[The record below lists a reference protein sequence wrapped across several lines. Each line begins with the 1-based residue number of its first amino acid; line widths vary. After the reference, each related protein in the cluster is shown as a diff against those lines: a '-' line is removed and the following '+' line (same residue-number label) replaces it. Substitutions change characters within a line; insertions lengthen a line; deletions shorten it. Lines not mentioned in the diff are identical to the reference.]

1 MEDQNKNQEKKTEQ
15 QSETQNKNQEKKTEK
30 QSETQN
36 KNQEKKT
43 EQQSETQNK
52 QRRDRPD
59 RPRRS
64 QNPHRRPKSEGD
76 ANGNVHKKPQEVN
89 GNIHAPDKD
98 VDGNKVE
105 AKKNPPKKR
114 QHNNNKSNTTK
125 PHNKENTNK
134 ENTNKPTSNK
144 PTSNKPAGNK
154 PNTKK
159 PNNRNAGG
167 GRGRKKPVAGP
178 LSEAIKASLKEN
190 EEVNDLRM
198 NPWKQIDVSNQNKV
212 RFTPLGGLGE
222 IGGNMAVMED
232 EDSAFIIDV
241 GMSFPDETMHGVD
254 ILVPD
259 FSYLHAIKSKIKA
272 VIITHAHEDH
282 IGAVPYLFKEL
293 KFPIYGTPLA
303 LAMIEN
309 KFQEH
314 GLMDDVKLFNY
325 VTKRKQYE
333 VGGFKIEWMH
343 NTHSIIDACSLAIE
357 SKAGTFIHTADFKID
372 HTPIDNQTMDLQ
384 RYAYYGSKGVLCM
397 FSDSTNSH
405 NPGFT
410 KSEAVVG
417 KAFDKLFDM
426 AKGRVIMSTFSS
438 NTHRIYQAME
448 RGIEVGRKICVIG
461 RSMERNIETTR
472 RLGYVKLS
480 DKFFIDAHEINKY
493 SDEQI
498 LVVTTGSQGETMA
511 ALSRMASDEHRHIKL
526 KPTDTVIISAHA
538 IPGNEGSVSSLMNK
552 LVKAGA
558 TVHYKDIENIHV
570 SGHAGQEEQKLLL
583 RLIQPKF
590 FLPVHGEYNHI
601 YKHSR
606 TAISCGVDPRNILL
620 MSDGDQVEIA
630 TKYVKKVKTVK
641 SGKSFIDNQN
651 NKEIKHD
658 VVEDRQKLSADGIVN
673 ISMQINKAT
682 KKIVGKAVISTHG
695 LIPNAENKRFSHE
708 IENIIDTYL
717 INAEEKQVASP
728 KIIQDELRMIIRKFI
743 VRTKRRYPIIIPIVF
758 LT

>member
-1 MEDQNKNQEKKTEQ
+1 MQDQNKEQ
-15 QSETQNKNQEKKTEK
+15 PNNNTSENKP
-30 QSETQN
+30 
-36 KNQEKKT
+36 
-43 EQQSETQNK
+43 
-52 QRRDRPD
+52 RRDRPE

-64 QNPHRRPKSEGD
+64 QNPHRKPKTNTPIQ
-76 ANGNVHKKPQEVN
+76 NGNKKENPKEIDGNVIATDKEVN
-89 GNIHAPDKD
+89 GNTK
-98 VDGNKVE
+98 E
-105 AKKNPPKKR
+105 AKKPSNHKRPNPNQNKSHKTNPNKPNHNKK
-114 QHNNNKSNTTK
+114 NNKS
-125 PHNKENTNK
+125 
-134 ENTNKPTSNK
+134 
-144 PTSNKPAGNK
+144 
-154 PNTKK
+154 
-159 PNNRNAGG
+159 GG
-167 GRGRKKPVAGP
+167 GRRPKKFVPGP
-178 LSEAIKASLKEN
+178 MSEAMKASLKEN

-198 NPWKQIDVSNQNKV
+198 NPWKQIEIDNKNKV

-357 SKAGTFIHTADFKID
+357 SKAGTMIHTADFKVD

-384 RYAYYGSKGVLCM
+384 RFAHYGAKGVLCL

-405 NPGFT
+405 NPGAT

-417 KAFDKLFDM
+417 KTFDTLFDL

-448 RGIEVGRKICVIG
+448 RGIAAGRKICVIG

-472 RLGYVKLS
+472 RLGYVDIP
-480 DKFFIDAHEINKY
+480 DKNFIEAHEVPKY
-493 SDEQI
+493 PEDQI
-498 LVVTTGSQGETMA
+498 LVVTTGSQGEAMA
-511 ALSRMASDEHRHIKL
+511 ALSRMAMNEHRHIKL
-526 KPTDTVIISAHA
+526 KPSDTIIISAHA

-552 LVKAGA
+552 LVKAGV
-558 TVHYKDIENIHV
+558 TVRYKDFENIHV
-570 SGHAGQEEQKLLL
+570 SGHASQEEQKLIL
-583 RLIQPKF
+583 RLVQPKF

-601 YKHSR
+601 HKHSK
-606 TAISCGVDPRNILL
+606 TAIACGVDSRNILL
-620 MSDGDQVEIA
+620 MSDGDQIEIT
-630 TKYVKKVKTVK
+630 TKYLKKVKTVK
-641 SGKSFIDNQN
+641 TGKSYIDNQN
-651 NKEIKHD
+651 NQEIKSD
-658 VVEDRQKLSADGIVN
+658 VVEDRQKLSLDGVVN
-673 ISMQINKAT
+673 IAVQINKES
-682 KKIVGKAVISTHG
+682 KKVIGKAVISTHG
-695 LIPNAENKRFSHE
+695 LVPDKEDKRFAHE
-708 IENIIDTYL
+708 IENIIETFL
-717 INAEEKQVASP
+717 LNAEDKQISSP
-728 KIIQDELRMIIRKFI
+728 KAIQDELRSIVRKYI
-743 VRTKRRYPIIIPIVF
+743 VRTKRRYPIITPVVF
-758 LT
+758 MA